1 MFLNRERGIKMKKL
15 SIMLVSMFIT
25 LMLLT
30 SLANAKGGGFGGRSS
45 ISSSR
50 SSISI
55 RPSTVVKAGA
65 VGGAAYASTNSSK
78 PAPIKVTRDNVMGSL
93 SGGKG
98 AKGDAAG
105 ALFKDFQTRNTPK
118 PVTRLS
124 QADIQ
129 TQFTP
134 QYRQNRRTDYYGSY
148 QPPVSAYYHPQPSY
162 GMWDAIMFASIMDN
176 VGDRQMY
183 YHHQN
188 DPSFQS
194 WRTDANAACAAGD
207 KDVCEKLADLD
218 KEMAEYKAKGTK
230 PDPTYITPGIDP
242 DIYESNNI
250 DPATLPTLKICTGA
264 LGSDYVSYA
273 NTIGKV
279 TKMKTQSIPSNGSAD
294 NITKLASGTCDLA
307 FVQDDL
313 ATTGLTKIVTL
324 DQLEIGLLVCR
335 TDTNIKNVKDLSNQI
350 TIYVGSDQTGSQF
363 TLEQLKGNVPKLSN
377 VTINNTHSMLEAINL
392 ADTTPNSCVFG
403 VSTPDFVGFKQLDRS
418 NKFKGIPIFNSDF
431 ANKSTYKLVTVGI
444 EHYKTLTQEQYKKY
458 GWFTAGGTDTIAVT
472 TSLIAPQNWIDQNKQ
487 MFDLLLLEKNNL
499 SKSLQ

>member
-1 MFLNRERGIKMKKL
+1 MKKI
-15 SIMLVSMFIT
+15 SIMFIVMV
-25 LMLLT
+25 LMT
-30 SLANAKGGGFGGRSS
+30 SLANAKGGSFGGRS

-65 VGGAAYASTNSSK
+65 IGGSAYVATNSSK
-78 PAPIKVTRDNVMGSL
+78 PASIKVTRDNVMGSL

-98 AKGDAAG
+98 ATGDAAG
-105 ALFKDFQTRNTPK
+105 ALYKDFQTRNIPK
-118 PVTRLS
+118 PATRLS

-134 QYRQNRRTDYYGSY
+134 QYRQTRRTDYYGSY
-148 QPPVSAYYHPQPSY
+148 QPVTSPHYFPHQY
-162 GMWDAIMFASIMDN
+162 GMWDYLMFASIMDN

-218 KEMAEYKAKGTK
+218 KEMAEYKAKGIK
-230 PDPTYITPGIDP
+230 QDPTYITPGIDP

-250 DPATLPTLKICTGA
+250 DPNTLPVLKICTGA
-264 LGSDYVSYA
+264 IGSDYVSYA

-279 TKMKTQSIPSNGSAD
+279 TKLKTQSIPSNGSAD
-294 NITKLASGTCDLA
+294 NIAKLASGTCDLA

-313 ATTGLTKIVTL
+313 VATGLTKIVTL
-324 DQLEIGLLVCR
+324 NQLEVGLLMCR
-335 TDTNIKNVKDLSNQI
+335 TDTDIKSVKDLSNKN

-363 TLEQLKGNVPKLSN
+363 TLDQLTSAIPKMSN
-377 VTINNTHSMLEAINL
+377 AIIDNTHSVLDAVNT
-392 ADTTPNSCVFG
+392 ASNTPNSCVFG
-403 VSTPDFVGFKQLDRS
+403 VSTPDFVGFKQLDQS

-431 ANKSTYKLVTVGI
+431 SNKSTYKLVTVGI
-444 EHYKTLTQEQYKKY
+444 EHYKNLTQDQYKKY
-458 GWFTAGGTDTIAVT
+458 GWFTAGGIDTIAVT

-487 MFDLLLLEKNNL
+487 MFDLLLLEKTNL
-499 SKSLQ
+499 SESLQ